1 MVSFSHNNSTE
12 IFQRGLRTNKFT
24 KSMKKNI
31 KTILAIGPHPDDVEG
46 GMGGTIL
53 KLATLGYEAHILD
66 LTNGEPTPHG
76 SPEIRKK
83 ECEHAALMLGVK
95 SRTVLDLPNRY
106 LMDTIEARKKV
117 AAVIRNIRPQIL
129 FLPYWIDA
137 HPDHVQATLVGEAG
151 RFYAKLTKSDIP
163 GEPFYPTHIFYY
175 LCSHFRLHVTPSFV
189 LDISKEFEKKLQIA
203 RVYQSQ
209 FAYDDARW
217 KYISS
222 SIMARNQYYG
232 NLIRADYGEPFM
244 SREQIGLSD
253 IRDIL

>member
-1 MVSFSHNNSTE
+1 MT
-12 IFQRGLRTNKFT
+12 
-24 KSMKKNI
+24 
-31 KTILAIGPHPDDVEG
+31 TILAIGPHPDDVEG
-46 GMGGTIL
+46 GMGGSTL
-53 KLATLGYEAHILD
+53 KLVALGYEVHILD

-76 SPEIRKK
+76 SPEIRRK
-83 ECEHAALMLGVK
+83 EWEQSSALLGVK

-106 LMDTIEARKKV
+106 LMDGIEARKKV
-117 AAVIRNIRPQIL
+117 AAVIRKIRPQII

-137 HPDHVQATLVGEAG
+137 HPDHIQTTQIGEAG

-163 GEPFYPTHIFYY
+163 GEPCYPKHIFYY
-175 LCSHFRLHVTPSFV
+175 LSSHFKVHVTPSFI

-209 FAYDDARW
+209 FAYDDERW

-222 SIMARNQYYG
+222 SLTAKNHYYG

-244 SREQIGLSD
+244 CKEQIGLSD